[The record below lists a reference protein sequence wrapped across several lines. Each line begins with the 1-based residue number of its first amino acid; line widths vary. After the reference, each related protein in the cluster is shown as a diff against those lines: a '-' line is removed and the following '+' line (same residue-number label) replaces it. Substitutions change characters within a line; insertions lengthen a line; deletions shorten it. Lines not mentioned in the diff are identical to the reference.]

1 MKSKGSGSRG
11 WGLAVSVGLGFAYG
25 LGAASARAQAIESP
39 AEAGLTVKLQVYDY
53 AQVAPADW
61 ARAKEEATRILLVAG
76 IETAWHERVMTAEG
90 PQGESC
96 RGRVGS
102 DVLVL
107 RILSRAMAERVP
119 SAGETFGFA
128 QDSTDGQPATVAS
141 VFYHRVQKLADD
153 LGFSRGEIL
162 GHALAHEIGHLL
174 LGAHSH
180 TVNGI
185 MRASWKRKDLINASM
200 GGLCF
205 LPQQAQ
211 VIRGEIRARMRVA
224 STADD
229 SARVGGN

>member
-1 MKSKGSGSRG
+1 MKGKGPGTRG
-11 WGLAVSVGLGFAYG
+11 WGLAVLVGLGFACFV
-25 LGAASARAQAIESP
+25 ASVSASAQAKESP
-39 AEAGLTVKLQVYDY
+39 AEAGLTMKLQVYDY

-61 ARAKEEATRILLVAG
+61 ARAKEEATRILFVAG
-76 IETAWHERVMTAEG
+76 VEAVWRECVMTAEG
-90 PQGESC
+90 PQGEAC

-102 DVLVL
+102 DALVL

-141 VFYHRVQKLADD
+141 VFYHRVQRLADD
-153 LGFSRGEIL
+153 LGFSRGEIM
-162 GHALAHEIGHLL
+162 GHALVHEIGHLL

-180 TVNGI
+180 TANGI

-211 VIRGEIRARMRVA
+211 HIRGEIMARTRPGRAPN
-224 STADD
+224 D
-229 SARVGGN
+229 SAQVRGK